1 MLSILSDDDVS
12 LAIHAALT
20 FRSLD
25 AVSDCALHAWCRSR
39 TVAPLSTEEDLL
51 LIFML
56 SDLALNIVFDFPSLH
71 PLI

>member
-1 MLSILSDDDVS
+1 MLSTLSDDDIS
-12 LAIHAALT
+12 LAVHAALT

-39 TVAPLSTEEDLL
+39 TVAPSSIEEDLL
-51 LIFML
+51 LTFMF
-56 SDLALNIVFDFPSLH
+56 SDLAFNIVFDFPSLH